1 METVIR
7 IVIFITK
14 NKRYCNEISN
24 IPIHMHKFSYR
35 IVTSTNIVHMKSF
48 YFQKE

>member
-35 IVTSTNIVHMKSF
+35 IVTSTEDDKIWSLLGLP
-48 YFQKE
+48 